1 MNQLNQ
7 DIDFY
12 KILSILSPFVS
23 ASLAGI
29 LTYYFTLKAKKFDI
43 LYQNKIP
50 AFKEIAGTLVD
61 FKKFCWGRTAYFHRN
76 EFSPYYEENVG
87 TLEHR
92 IKISDSSEY
101 NSIFLSADCKQ
112 EIDNLLS
119 EMSGLC
125 NAEISLV
132 SGNEMPGVEDEYERI
147 ALTTEKCIKKLYD
160 DLNLKHS

>member
-1 MNQLNQ
+1 MCHINQ

-29 LTYYFTLKAKKFDI
+29 LTYYFTLKTKKFDI

-50 AFKEIAGTLVD
+50 AFKEIAATLVD
-61 FKKFCWGRTAYFHRN
+61 FKKFCWGRTAYFQGN
-76 EFSPYYEENVG
+76 EFSPYYEDSVG

-92 IKISDSSEY
+92 TKIAETSEF
-101 NSIFLSADCKQ
+101 NSIFLSPDCKQ
-112 EIDNLLS
+112 SIDNLLN

-125 NAEISLV
+125 NAEIAIV
-132 SGNEMPGVEDEYERI
+132 SGDTMPGVEKEYERI
-147 ALTTEKCIKKLYD
+147 ALTTENCINKLYN
-160 DLNLKHS
+160 DLNLKHT